1 MLKSLVLAASLV
13 LPFSLHAESDA
24 LDFKVYNA
32 DGNSFHVNATLIT
45 GDKEAILVDTG
56 FTRADALR
64 LAAEVLDSGKQLTT
78 VFVSQAD
85 PDYYFGVATLKQ
97 FFPKAKYLTTPAVHA
112 QISAKLEDKLSFWIP
127 RMGSNAP
134 LKAQLPEIF
143 KGRQLMLEGKAIE
156 IKGDQGMLADRPYL
170 WVPSSKTILGNV
182 AVSGGLHLWMAD
194 SQSQSERAAWKA
206 QLAEMAALKPA
217 KVIPGHM
224 LSESFLEQDNIA
236 ATLKYLQD
244 FEQAEA
250 DTQTSAELI
259 DTMQR
264 LYPNAGLGMALEIGA
279 KVSKGEMKW

>member
-13 LPFSLHAESDA
+13 LSFSLHAESDA

-134 LKAQLPEIF
+134 FKAQLPEIF
-143 KGRQLMLEGKAIE
+143 KGSQLMLEGKAIE
-156 IKGDQGMLADRPYL
+156 IKGDQGLLADRPYL

-264 LYPNAGLGMALEIGA
+264 LYPNAGLAMALEIGA

>member
-1 MLKSLVLAASLV
+1 
-13 LPFSLHAESDA
+13 
-24 LDFKVYNA
+24 
-32 DGNSFHVNATLIT
+32 
-45 GDKEAILVDTG
+45 
-56 FTRADALR
+56 
-64 LAAEVLDSGKQLTT
+64 
-78 VFVSQAD
+78 
-85 PDYYFGVATLKQ
+85 
-97 FFPKAKYLTTPAVHA
+97 
-112 QISAKLEDKLSFWIP
+112 
-127 RMGSNAP
+127 
-134 LKAQLPEIF
+134 
-143 KGRQLMLEGKAIE
+143 MLEGKAIE

-206 QLAEMAALKPA
+206 QLAEMAALNPA

-250 DTQTSAELI
+250 VTQTSAELI

-264 LYPNAGLGMALEIGA
+264 LYPNAGLAMALEIAA